1 MLCIQSGGC
10 SCHRK
15 HDVMGLR
22 RTALQQPIR
31 SLIRSL
37 ISAHKN
43 INKANI
49 QIRRHKRTIK
59 RNVHLIP
66 AMSVYQGH
74 TNNTEN
80 LVITTV
86 PSRVKNLKMTVN
98 VQIQR

>member
-1 MLCIQSGGC
+1 MAT
-10 SCHRK
+10 
-15 HDVMGLR
+15 GLDIW

-49 QIRRHKRTIK
+49 QIRRHKRTIQ
-59 RNVHLIP
+59 RHVHLIP

-74 TNNTEN
+74 TNNTDN
-80 LVITTV
+80 LVITNV

-98 VQIQR
+98 AQFQR